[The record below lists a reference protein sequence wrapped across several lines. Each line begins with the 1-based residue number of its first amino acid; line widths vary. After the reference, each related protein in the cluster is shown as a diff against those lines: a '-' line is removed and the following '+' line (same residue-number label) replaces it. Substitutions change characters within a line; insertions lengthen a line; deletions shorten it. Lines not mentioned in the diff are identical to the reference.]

1 MHHCLRP
8 NNGKGPINC
17 FDMYMD
23 KKTTA
28 KINPT
33 KMKNMNAISEHWV
46 PVEAKEF
53 LLSISTLDYDLDIY
67 ALAKFWSRP
76 SMRQYTVGGIA
87 GGVCS
92 ASWFMALQYLK
103 LGHVREARALALNG
117 AFLHQCS
124 VSIHIILYLSYSYT
138 IFYSHHVSLHFSC
151 LPIPRTCQLKISS
164 ISVALISM
172 HQFKIMM
179 YPSSLMD
186 IMPYGRQKQ

>member
-1 MHHCLRP
+1 MARGNTNTNMHHCLRP
-8 NNGKGPINC
+8 NNGKGPSNC

-23 KKTTA
+23 KKATA

-33 KMKNMNAISEHWV
+33 KMNNMNAISEQWV
-46 PVEAKEF
+46 PEEAKEF

-76 SMRQYTVGGIA
+76 SLKQYTVGGIA

-92 ASWFMALQYLK
+92 ASWFMASRYLK

-124 VSIHIILYLSYSYT
+124 VSVHDILLTRAHT
-138 IFYSHHVSLHFSC
+138 IFYSHIVSVNFSC
-151 LPIPRTCQLKISS
+151 LNIPLEH
-164 ISVALISM
+164 VN
-172 HQFKIMM
+172 
-179 YPSSLMD
+179 
-186 IMPYGRQKQ
+186 

>member
-23 KKTTA
+23 KKTTATA

-124 VSIHIILYLSYSYT
+124 VSIHIILLSHTRTYFTHIMCLYTSHVYLYLE
-138 IFYSHHVSLHFSC
+138 HVN
-151 LPIPRTCQLKISS
+151 
-164 ISVALISM
+164 
-172 HQFKIMM
+172 
-179 YPSSLMD
+179 
-186 IMPYGRQKQ
+186 

>member
-1 MHHCLRP
+1 MARGSTNMHHCLRP

-124 VSIHIILYLSYSYT
+124 VSIHMILLYL
-138 IFYSHHVSLHFSC
+138 FPH
-151 LPIPRTCQLKISS
+151 
-164 ISVALISM
+164 
-172 HQFKIMM
+172 
-179 YPSSLMD
+179 
-186 IMPYGRQKQ
+186 